1 MKLSNTISIPE
12 QELNFAAIRAS
23 GPGGQNVNKVSSAVQ
38 LFFDIRNSSL
48 PEKYQQRLHALSDSR
63 ISSEGLVVIKAQAFR
78 SQEKNREA
86 ATERLRELIK
96 SVMIEPKT
104 RKATKPKAGARQK
117 RLDEKKQRS
126 QNKALRKRVSMD

>member
-1 MKLSNTISIPE
+1 MKLSNTLSIPE

-48 PEKYQQRLHALSDSR
+48 PEKYQQRLLALSDSR

>member
-48 PEKYQQRLHALSDSR
+48 PEKYQQRLLALSDSR

>member
-48 PEKYQQRLHALSDSR
+48 PEKYQQRLLALSDSR

-86 ATERLRELIK
+86 ATERLRKLIK

-117 RLDEKKQRS
+117 RLDEKRQRS

>member
-48 PEKYQQRLHALSDSR
+48 PEKYQQRLLALSDSR

-86 ATERLRELIK
+86 ATERLRKLIK

>member
-48 PEKYQQRLHALSDSR
+48 PEKYQQRLLALSDSR

-117 RLDEKKQRS
+117 RLDEKRQRS

>member
-48 PEKYQQRLHALSDSR
+48 PEKYQQRLLALSDSR

-78 SQEKNREA
+78 SQ
-86 ATERLRELIK
+86 
-96 SVMIEPKT
+96 
-104 RKATKPKAGARQK
+104 
-117 RLDEKKQRS
+117 
-126 QNKALRKRVSMD
+126 

>member
-1 MKLSNTISIPE
+1 MKLYNTISIPE
-12 QELNFAAIRAS
+12 QELNFEAIRAS

-48 PEKYQQRLHALSDSR
+48 PEKYQQRLLALSDSR